1 MIYIHL
7 KSGKYIEIENKDN
20 YSAKHIYQLYSEC
33 STFRFYEIIITKDVI
48 EYIEVVDKDDKN

>member
-20 YSAKHIYQLYSEC
+20 LSPTEIYKIFAEC
-33 STFRFYEIIITKDVI
+33 SIFRLYEIIITKDVI
-48 EYIEVVDKDDKN
+48 EYIEVIEND